1 MRSWIVAVAVLALAG
16 CAETTPSRSY
26 LALSDQLELAN
37 MRSRYFNDLDA
48 AELSPLK
55 GRVDLSETFKWSLNS
70 CEEASLDGYPGPA
83 EQLALRRWIEL
94 RTAYYMGSEV
104 LETRA
109 AGSSS
114 QTAEAAYRYADSLHQ
129 TLKLSTALISDLA
142 DGKMTYCQF
151 ARRDRALVAYNK
163 EQTQP
168 LRDDF
173 YAAMAGY
180 APSNSA
186 LSGWAP
192 AASANTAAPANAPPA
207 QNGAKTAAPTPTPG
221 RLN

>member
-1 MRSWIVAVAVLALAG
+1 MRSLIVAVAALALAG
-16 CAETTPSRSY
+16 CAETAPSRSY

-48 AELSPLK
+48 TELSPLR
-55 GRVDLSETFKWSLNS
+55 GRVDLSENFKWSKTS
-70 CEEASLDGYPGPA
+70 CEDAALDGYPSPD
-83 EQLALRRWIEL
+83 EQIALRHWIEL

-114 QTAEAAYRYADSLHQ
+114 DTAQAAHRYADSLNE

-151 ARRDRALVAYNK
+151 AHRDKALVAYAK

-192 AASANTAAPANAPPA
+192 AASANTAAPAAAAPA
-207 QNGAKTAAPTPTPG
+207 QNGNKTATPAPNSG
-221 RLN
+221 HLN